1 MKLYSICYNPP
12 MSSILFSILAIYI
25 FIVVGFVAKMSFKE
39 KIDDKTITLIN
50 VYFLQV
56 FLTFWGL
63 LIRPVDVTLLIA
75 PSIYLFITLLV
86 LLLAALFAK
95 KLFQDQKEYSIAT
108 VAAII
113 GNTGNLGIP
122 LNIAIFG
129 EESIPYTTVINLMN
143 VFIVYTVGVYYYSRG
158 NFDVKTSLKNI
169 IKLPIL
175 WAAMVAIALSVYGY
189 KPSDEIMKTLMMGAY
204 ASIVMQLLLFG
215 IYLYGTKISEISK
228 TLTLWVM
235 GVKFLFLPAVA
246 FIILSF
252 VTLDSMIK
260 GIIFIE
266 ILVPLAIANVNFA
279 SLYECKPKIVTALVF
294 ISSLLFLGI
303 IFIGVK
309 ALSYL

>member
-1 MKLYSICYNPP
+1 

-25 FIVVGFVAKMSFKE
+25 FIVIGFVAKMSFKE
-39 KIDDKTITLIN
+39 KIDDKTITLLN

-63 LIRPVDVTLLIA
+63 LIRPVDVTLLFA

-86 LLLAALFAK
+86 LLLVALFAK

-158 NFDVKTSLKNI
+158 NFDVKTSLTNI

-175 WAAMVAIALSVYGY
+175 WAAMVAIALSIYGY

-204 ASIVMQLLLFG
+204 ASIVMQLVLFG

-246 FIILSF
+246 FVVLSF
-252 VTLDSMIK
+252 ITLDSMIK

-309 ALSYL
+309 LLSYL

>member
-1 MKLYSICYNPP
+1 

-25 FIVVGFVAKMSFKE
+25 FIVIGFVAKMSFKE
-39 KIDDKTITLIN
+39 KIDDKTITLLN

-63 LIRPVDVTLLIA
+63 LIRPVDVTLLFA

-86 LLLAALFAK
+86 LLLVALFAK

-158 NFDVKTSLKNI
+158 NFDVKTSLTNI
-169 IKLPIL
+169 VKLPIL

-189 KPSDEIMKTLMMGAY
+189 KPNDEIMKTLMMGAY
-204 ASIVMQLLLFG
+204 ASIVMQLVLFG

-235 GVKFLFLPAVA
+235 SVKFLFLPAVA
-246 FIILSF
+246 FVVLSL
-252 VTLDSMIK
+252 VSLDSMIK

-309 ALSYL
+309 VLSYL